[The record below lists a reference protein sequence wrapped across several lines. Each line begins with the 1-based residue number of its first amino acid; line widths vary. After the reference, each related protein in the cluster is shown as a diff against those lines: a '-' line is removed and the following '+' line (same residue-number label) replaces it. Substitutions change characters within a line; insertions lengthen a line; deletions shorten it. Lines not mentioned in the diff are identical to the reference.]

1 MAKNN
6 YIQIRVSDEQ
16 KINIQTSAAKNNQT
30 ITDYIM
36 AAIIAYE
43 KRNLELY
50 GSPYGYGCPYQFAR
64 DYLIEYGLRLEEKED
79 GSKYDN
85 TNYARQVIRLAIE
98 VLDEKINV
106 SRETLKRK

>member
-16 KINIQTSAAKNNQT
+16 KFNIQTSAAKNNQT

-36 AAIIAYE
+36 AAITVFE
-43 KRNLELY
+43 KINLELY

-64 DYLIEYGLRLEEKED
+64 DYLIEYGIRLEEKED

-85 TNYARQVIRLAIE
+85 NNYTRQVIRLAIE
-98 VLDEKINV
+98 ALDEKINV
-106 SRETLKRK
+106 SRETFKRK